1 MEKEQ
6 SSASE
11 PAAENTEIMRGG
23 FDARP
28 IGCRA
33 VQSTSQ
39 IGHDPS
45 LSAIKDWLH
54 PGLEGMFSPPA
65 KNIEQP
71 PT

>member
-54 PGLEGMFSPPA
+54 PA
-65 KNIEQP
+65 
-71 PT
+71 